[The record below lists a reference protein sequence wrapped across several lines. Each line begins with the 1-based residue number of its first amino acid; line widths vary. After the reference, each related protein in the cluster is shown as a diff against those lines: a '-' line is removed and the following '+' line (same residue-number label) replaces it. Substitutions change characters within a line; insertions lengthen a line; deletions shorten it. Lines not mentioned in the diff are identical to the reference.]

1 MSEDG
6 NVFERRSTTRRQF
19 VVGGLAASAGLLAG
33 RVPIALGAGGWTFTD
48 DRGVKVT
55 LSKRPTRIVAYA
67 SACAALY
74 QWGVTP
80 VGVFGAA
87 PRTDPALKGLPWSK
101 ITVVGSV
108 YGEIDVEKLLALKPD
123 LIVSQWYPPP
133 VNSPLF
139 GFKDVSQQQT
149 IGSQVPIIGL
159 NGHTIATNQITR
171 FAALA
176 KALGVN
182 LQTGTVATAHTKFT
196 KAVAALHAA
205 ATAKSSLKIL
215 AVSGSQQYFYV
226 AKPVDN
232 GDLNFY
238 KHRGL
243 PLVVP
248 TTSAPYWDSLSWEQ
262 AGKYQADGILYDA
275 RPYALPVA
283 DAQKIPT
290 FAALPAVKAG
300 QVGAWRVGPAPTYQA
315 YAAAMNE
322 LVRTIS
328 GWRKLS

>member
-1 MSEDG
+1 MSEDE

-19 VVGGLAASAGLLAG
+19 VIGGLAASAGLLAG
-33 RVPIALGAGGWTFTD
+33 RVPVAFGAGGWTFTD
-48 DRGVKVT
+48 DRGVKVR
-55 LSKRPTRIVAYA
+55 LAKRPTRIVAYS

-123 LIVSQWYPPP
+123 VIVSQWYPPP
-133 VNSPLF
+133 VSSPLF
-139 GFKDVSQQQT
+139 GFKDLSQQAT

-171 FAALA
+171 FAELA
-176 KALGVN
+176 ASLGVN
-182 LQTGTVATAHTKFT
+182 LHTGAVASAHDRFT
-196 KAVAALHAA
+196 KAVSALHAA
-205 ATAKSSLKIL
+205 AVAKSNLRIL
-215 AVSGSQQYFYV
+215 AVSGSQQFFYV

-243 PLVVP
+243 PLVAP

-262 AGKYQADGILYDA
+262 AGKYQADGIIYDA
-275 RPYALPVA
+275 RPFALPLA
-283 DAQKIPT
+283 DAKKIPT
-290 FAALPAVKAG
+290 FAALPAVQAG
-300 QVGAWRVGPAPTYQA
+300 QVGPWRVGPAPTYQA
-315 YAAAMNE
+315 YSTVMNE
-322 LVRTIS
+322 LAKTVRS
-328 GWRKLS
+328 WHRLS